1 MRFCFRGI
9 PRRHAFI
16 NACRKISLEIF
27 RKAEFYDNNGKD
39 RHSRIHVLYLACKSN
54 ESLFPWREIV
64 MSFFFLETLTVFAA
78 WRLTPGLTDKS
89 YINFQDVTSTLKNM
103 RTALFLP
110 VRVWE
115 PYFGS
120 SLTIVG
126 VRWVNRTF
134 TVTQLDQ
141 QSIGTASD
149 EYESLLEPCRYL
161 ERRKWHSKKLN
172 LASEKSD
179 QKY

>member
-1 MRFCFRGI
+1 MVKI
-9 PRRHAFI
+9 VILAFTCYI
-16 NACRKISLEIF
+16 
-27 RKAEFYDNNGKD
+27 
-39 RHSRIHVLYLACKSN
+39 
-54 ESLFPWREIV
+54 WRV
-64 MSFFFLETLTVFAA
+64 NRMKVYFHGAKLSCLSFFLETLTVFAA